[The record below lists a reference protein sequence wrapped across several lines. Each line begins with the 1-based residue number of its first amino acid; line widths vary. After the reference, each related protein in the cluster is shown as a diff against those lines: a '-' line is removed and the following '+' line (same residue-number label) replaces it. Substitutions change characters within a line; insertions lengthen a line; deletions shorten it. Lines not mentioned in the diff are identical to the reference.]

1 MGIPCS
7 HPGCPKHIKQ
17 PLQVPEE
24 SIIFK
29 NTKKKIKSWLSRQD
43 TISQRNTKPVLGLS
57 HSIPGLWHCAA
68 RLKEAAAI

>member
-7 HPGCPKHIKQ
+7 PQPHHIKD

-24 SIIFK
+24 SITFK
-29 NTKKKIKSWLSRQD
+29 NIKKKMKSWLSRRD
-43 TISQRNTKPVLGLS
+43 TISQRNAKPVLGLS
-57 HSIPGLWHCAA
+57 PCVGCRCAA